1 MNFPIAKLIELLE
14 PGQWEEFTEEWAHS
28 LKQYTDVERWSGP
41 GDMGRDIIG
50 FSSNQKFDGP
60 WDNYQCKRYALKLAP
75 LHIWVELGKII
86 YYTHIKA
93 FTVPQNY
100 YFVAS
105 KGVGLSL
112 QKLLSDPVKLKTGLI

>member
-50 FSSNQKFDGP
+50 FSSDQKFAGP
-60 WDNYQCKRYALKLAP
+60 WDNYQCKRYAGKLMPAQM
-75 LHIWVELGKII
+75 WVEIGKMV
-86 YYTHIKA
+86 YYTFRQE
-93 FTVPQNY
+93 FTVPKNY
-100 YFVAS
+100 YFAA
-105 KGVGLSL
+105 
-112 QKLLSDPVKLKTGLI
+112 